1 MHFSIDI
8 SYTLTQSVAMSDTKA
23 KIVDDVTRLL
33 TGAGVAV
40 QAARDEIDN
49 VVGAHLES
57 FLSQKGV
64 VTRDEFDALVS
75 LVEKLRAELDAL
87 KN

>member
-1 MHFSIDI
+1 
-8 SYTLTQSVAMSDTKA
+8 
-23 KIVDDVTRLL
+23 VTRLL